1 MADDSAGYGGGGGQ
15 WIATSSR
22 GKSVPCNPKTL
33 VEWPSTSLVVHL
45 LNLCIIIIYLL
56 IIESRLDL

>member
-1 MADDSAGYGGGGGQ
+1 VADDSAGYGGGEVSGLRLHRGGNRFR
-15 WIATSSR
+15 AT
-22 GKSVPCNPKTL
+22 PKTL